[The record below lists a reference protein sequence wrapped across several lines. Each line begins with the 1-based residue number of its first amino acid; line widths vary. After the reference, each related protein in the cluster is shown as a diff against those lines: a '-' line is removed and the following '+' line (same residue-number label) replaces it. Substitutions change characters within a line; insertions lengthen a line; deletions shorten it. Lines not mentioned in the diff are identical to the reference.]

1 MTGWLSTAWYSAL
14 MSKKSVASLTPL
26 RALREAAG
34 LSQRELARLIGQEQS
49 NVRYWE
55 TSGTLPRSDVLM
67 PMAKALGVT
76 VEELLGHAPSR
87 KRTGPPPGKLG
98 QLFDNV
104 ARLPRRQQEKII
116 ELLEPYVS
124 HHAKAS

>member
-1 MTGWLSTAWYSAL
+1 MA
-14 MSKKSVASLTPL
+14 KKSAGPHTPL

-55 TSGTLPRSDVLM
+55 TSGTLPRSDVLI
-67 PMAKALGVT
+67 PIARALGVT
-76 VEELLGHAPSR
+76 VEELLGHPPSR
-87 KRTGPPPGKLG
+87 KRTGTPPGKLG

>member
-1 MTGWLSTAWYSAL
+1 MTGWLSTELYTAL
-14 MSKKSVASLTPL
+14 MPKKSAGPHTPL

-55 TSGTLPRSDVLM
+55 TSGTLPRSDVLI
-67 PMAKALGVT
+67 PMARVLGVT
-76 VEELLGHAPSR
+76 VEELLGQPPNR
-87 KRTGPPPGKLG
+87 KRGTAPPGKLG

>member
-1 MTGWLSTAWYSAL
+1 MANKSAVT
-14 MSKKSVASLTPL
+14 KSPL

-55 TSGTLPRSDVLM
+55 TSDTLPRSDVLI
-67 PMAKALGVT
+67 PLARVLGVT
-76 VEELLGHAPSR
+76 VEELLGHPPSR
-87 KRTGPPPGKLG
+87 KRANAPPGKLG
-98 QLFDNV
+98 RLFDNV

-124 HHAKAS
+124 HHANSTS